1 MRTLDNLNIHTLEIL
16 DILLIKISFS
26 YYVLVTY
33 YCLLTLN

>member
-1 MRTLDNLNIHTLEIL
+1 MRTLDNL

-26 YYVLVTY
+26 YHVLVAC